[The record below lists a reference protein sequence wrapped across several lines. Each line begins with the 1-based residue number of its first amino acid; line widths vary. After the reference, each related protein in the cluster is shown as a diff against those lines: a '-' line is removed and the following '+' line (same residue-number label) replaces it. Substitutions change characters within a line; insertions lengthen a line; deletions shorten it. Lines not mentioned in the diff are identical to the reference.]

1 MAARNGLLI
10 RIEDQQGAFG
20 WGEAWCNF
28 PPHANESRK
37 HLLDSVIAPGLVG
50 ERFSHIGDVREH
62 LDKKWARMALHVG
75 EPGPFNHCIAGID
88 IALWDLVARRESRP
102 LSALLQ
108 EEPANRVNV
117 YASTLDAARAPELAG
132 ELIDSG
138 HRAFKLKVGL
148 DPEFDQKLVHDV
160 RNAIGDEFQILV
172 DANQNWSVEEAITA
186 MGAFSD
192 AGLTFVEEP
201 ILAVATPDMWRELAE
216 QSSVPLAAGENINSL
231 SGFMAHLENG
241 SLTFFQPDVAK
252 WGGVSGCFE
261 VGQMVRNRGAVYCP
275 HYMGT
280 AVGLAA
286 SLHLLAAVGGDG
298 YVELDSNSNPL
309 RTDLCDIDLT
319 VSEGRVPVP
328 EGHGIG
334 VVPDADALRQ
344 YKI

>member
-1 MAARNGLLI
+1 MTARNGLLI
-10 RIEDQQGAFG
+10 RIEDQDGAFG

-37 HLLDSVIAPGLVG
+37 HLLDRVIAPGLVG
-50 ERFSHIGDVREH
+50 ERFSHIGDVRIALE
-62 LDKKWARMALHVG
+62 KKWARMALHVG
-75 EPGPFNHCIAGID
+75 EPGPFNHCFAGID
-88 IALWDLVARRESRP
+88 IALWDLVARREGRP

-108 EEPANRVNV
+108 EGPANRVKV
-117 YASTLDAARAPELAG
+117 YASTLDVARAPELAG

-148 DPEFDQKLVHDV
+148 DPEVDQKLVRNV

-172 DANQNWSVEEAITA
+172 DANQNWTMEEAVTA
-186 MGAFSD
+186 IGALSG
-192 AGLTFVEEP
+192 AELTFVEEP
-201 ILAVATPDMWRELAE
+201 ILACAASDVWKELANR
-216 QSSVPLAAGENINSL
+216 SSVPLAAGENINSL
-231 SGFMAHLENG
+231 SGFEAHLENG
-241 SLTFFQPDVAK
+241 ALSFFQPDVAK

-261 VGQMVRNRGAVYCP
+261 VGQKVRKRGAVYCP

-309 RTDLCDIDLT
+309 RTDLCDINLT
-319 VSEGRVPVP
+319 VSQGRVSVP

-334 VVPDADALRQ
+334 VIPDVDALRQ
-344 YKI
+344 YEI

>member
-1 MAARNGLLI
+1 MTARNGLLI
-10 RIEDQQGAFG
+10 RIEDQDGAFG

-28 PPHANESRK
+28 PPHASESRK

-50 ERFSHIGDVREH
+50 ERFGHVGDVRKE
-62 LDKKWARMALHVG
+62 LEKKWARMALHVG
-75 EPGPFNHCIAGID
+75 EPGPFSHCIAGID
-88 IALWDLVARRESRP
+88 IALWDLVARREGRP

-108 EEPANRVNV
+108 DAPADRVKV
-117 YASTLDAARAPELAG
+117 YASTLDVARAPELAG
-132 ELIDSG
+132 ELIDNG

-148 DPEFDQKLVHDV
+148 DPENDQKLVHDV
-160 RNAIGDEFQILV
+160 RNAIGDEHRILV
-172 DANQNWSVEEAITA
+172 DANQNWSLEEAVTSI
-186 MGAFSD
+186 GVLSR

-201 ILAVATPDMWRELAE
+201 ILAAATPDVWRELA
-216 QSSVPLAAGENINSL
+216 QRSPVSLAAGENINSL
-231 SGFMAHLENG
+231 SGFASHLENG
-241 SLTFFQPDVAK
+241 TLTFFQPDVAK

-261 VGQMVRNRGAVYCP
+261 VGQTVRNRGAVYCP

-309 RTDLCDIDLT
+309 RTDLCDINLA
-319 VSEGRVPVP
+319 VSEGQVSVP

-334 VVPDADALRQ
+334 IVPDTDALRQ
-344 YKI
+344 YNT